1 MTQQYNFIEGT
12 DGKDNIEGTSD
23 ADIITGNSGSD
34 TIHGGDGDDVIAGS
48 GCEPGNLYEED
59 NVSGGAGK
67 DLFIAGDGQRAYYT
81 ANGVHDCLVI
91 HDFNASEDSLQLH
104 GSPED
109 YTFEITDGVNV
120 VISYQGD
127 MIVLLKHYQIDNDVE
142 FDLNNPDMIKYVE
155 GEDFICHNKGA
166 LGDKVWYDLNRDGIQ
181 DAGEAGVEGVTVT
194 LTGGGAD
201 GIIGTA
207 DDTTH
212 TTTTDAEGNYRF
224 DDLTPGVEYQ
234 VNFSDLPQD
243 YVFTTQNAGSDD
255 ALDSDA
261 DVNTGSTDIITL
273 APGEYNNTV
282 DAGIVLE
289 TASLGDKVFFDDDR
303 DGIQDAGE
311 AGVEG
316 VTVTLTGGGEDGV
329 IGTAD
334 DTTTT
339 ATTDAEGN
347 YRFDDLTPGVE
358 YQVNFS
364 NLPQDYVFTTQNA
377 GSDDSVD
384 SDVNVTTGS
393 TDIITLAPGEY
404 NNTVDAG
411 IVEPANPN
419 IDIEKFVNGIDVPN
433 LDDLPEIA
441 AGADVTFTYEV
452 TNTGNIAF
460 TQDEVVVT
468 DDNGTPDNLS
478 DDFTPTLDVSSDVGA
493 DGILSAGET
502 WVYVSET
509 EAAQDLTST
518 TSSQDVT
525 FHLTGNSY
533 TTGHA
538 GNVHTFTADG
548 VSVDVSAFS
557 QKYGNFNQAYLGA
570 YGGGLGVTN
579 IYESGSAHRV
589 DNKGSVD
596 YLLFEFDQD
605 VVVDRAFLD
614 YVGSDSDISVWIGD
628 RNGTDISDLDSN
640 LLNSFVQENNFTH
653 SSYSRWA
660 DFNDGGLEGDT
671 VIISAYTDGSNDS
684 FKLRKLDVEV
694 SGETTIGEYQNIAT
708 VSAGGVS
715 DSDTSG
721 YTNPAE
727 PNHIFIEA
735 EDLHLSGYTVEHVG
749 DDIASGGE
757 VIKLSSHDGYASTHF
772 TGESGY
778 YQVEVAYHDEND
790 GESMGKFNIGG
801 ETIDSWTFDQHLDSN
816 IASADNRVVRT
827 VTDSVYIENGEE
839 IKLSGWKDNYEFA
852 RFDSIKFTE
861 VTSSGDNTDTTPKT
875 GTIVGSSHILEGDQA
890 HYQVKLDGVVNED
903 TYVTVSINNGTAK
916 QADGYHLEE
925 VKNLSNPYTS
935 NLSLGEQGQ
944 LYTANSHDRNYAAH
958 YWNDTHWFSGDLNQ
972 LSIGADNLTD
982 DFEVSGAQGDKI
994 VVKIEAGSDTSESFE
1009 VSALKEIQLGKM
1021 FSGETA
1027 TEGTENFSLNIDK
1040 IGDHDVHTG
1049 EKTIDIYDN
1058 YANYSPIAFDLNG
1071 DGIQTLSIKEGVE
1084 FDMLNSGKA
1093 VNTGWLSGEDGFL
1106 AVDNNGDGE
1115 ITSRAELFGGD
1126 RGEGFAKLKTFD
1138 SNDDGLVNESDSL
1151 FGSLKLWQDANENG
1165 VTDEGEL
1172 VSLES
1177 AGITDLNTDYQDVF
1191 TTDIHGNVH
1200 GEHSNALKDGSKIE
1214 MVDVYFQVAI

>member
-12 DGKDNIEGTSD
+12 DGQDNIEGTSG
-23 ADIITGNSGSD
+23 ADIITGNNGSD

-81 ANGVHDCLVI
+81 ANGVHDCVII
-91 HDFNASEDSLQLH
+91 HDFNALEDSLQLH

-255 ALDSDA
+255 ALDSDV

-273 APGEYNNTV
+273 APGEYNNTI

-303 DGIQDAGE
+303 DGIQDATE

-377 GSDDSVD
+377 GSDDTVD
-384 SDVNVTTGS
+384 SDADVNTGN

-404 NNTVDAG
+404 NNTIDAG
-411 IVEPANPN
+411 IIQLNPD
-419 IDIEKFVNGIDVPN
+419 IQIEKFVNGFDADSAAEAV
-433 LDDLPEIA
+433 EIA
-441 AGADVTFTYEV
+441 AGEEVTFTYEV
-452 TNTGNIAF
+452 TNTGEVAF
-460 TQDEVVVT
+460 AADEVIVI
-468 DDNGTPDNLS
+468 DDNGTADDTS
-478 DDFTPTLDVSSDVGA
+478 DDFNPSFVGGDTNNNGFLDVD
-493 DGILSAGET
+493 ET
-502 WVYVSET
+502 WLYSKSESAQNLST
-509 EAAQDLTST
+509 VIDFEGFAAGTVID
-518 TSSQDVT
+518 
-525 FHLTGNSY
+525 NEY
-533 TTGHA
+533 
-538 GNVHTFTADG
+538 AD
-548 VSVDVSAFS
+548 
-557 QKYGNFNQAYLGA
+557 
-570 YGGGLGVTN
+570 LGVT
-579 IYESGSAHRV
+579 ISATGGSNQAMIFNTFNPTGGDYDLATNNQGNVLIISEDGDSHDPDDNAHGGTITF
-589 DNKGSVD
+589 D
-596 YLLFEFDQD
+596 FDQ
-605 VVVDRAFLD
+605 A
-614 YVGSDSDISVWIGD
+614 
-628 RNGTDISDLDSN
+628 TDISTISFLDIEEAGGTIRSFDTNGN
-640 LLNSFVQENNFTH
+640 LIDSQAIPIMGNGGQ
-653 SSYSRWA
+653 A
-660 DFNDGGLEGDT
+660 DVNINDDDVARLEVSLSGSGAITGLELGSTYSNVGT
-671 VIISAYTDGSNDS
+671 V
-684 FKLRKLDVEV
+684 V
-694 SGETTIGEYQNIAT
+694 
-708 VSAGGVS
+708 AGNVS
-715 DSDTSG
+715 DSDKG
-721 YTNPAE
+721 FYTNPAKPE
-727 PNHIFIEA
+727 HIIIEA
-735 EDLHLSGYTVEHVG
+735 EDMHLSGYRVEHVG
-749 DDIASGGE
+749 ENIASGGE
-757 VIKLSSHDGYASTHF
+757 VIKLSSHDGHASTHF

-778 YQVEVAYHDEND
+778 YQVEVAYYDEND
-790 GESMGKFNIGG
+790 GESMGKFKIGG
-801 ETIDSWTFDQHLDSN
+801 ETIDSWTFDQHLGSN
-816 IASADNRVVRT
+816 VASAGNRVVRT
-827 VTDSVYIENGEE
+827 VTDSVYIEHGEE
-839 IKLSGWKDNYEFA
+839 IKLSGKKNSYEFA

-861 VTSSGDNTDTTPKT
+861 VESSGNDTDTTPKT

-944 LYTANSHDRNYAAH
+944 LYTANSYDRNYSAY
-958 YWNDTHWFSGDLNQ
+958 YWNDTHWFSGDLNE

-982 DFEVSGAQGDKI
+982 DFEVTGAQGDKI

-1058 YANYSPIAFDLNG
+1058 YANYSPIAFDLND

-1138 SNDDGLVNESDSL
+1138 SNKDGLVNESDSL

-1165 VTDEGEL
+1165 ITDEGEL

-1177 AGITDLNTDYQDVF
+1177 AGITDLNTNYTDVF
-1191 TTDIHGNVH
+1191 ATDVHGNVH
-1200 GEHSNALKDGSKIE
+1200 GEHSNALKDGSSVD

>member
-12 DGKDNIEGTSD
+12 DGQDNIEGTSG
-23 ADIITGNSGSD
+23 ADIITGNNGSD

-81 ANGVHDCLVI
+81 ANGENDCVII
-91 HDFNASEDSLQLH
+91 HDFNALEDSLQLH
-104 GSPED
+104 GSAED
-109 YTFEITDGVNV
+109 YTFEITGNKNI
-120 VISYQGD
+120 VISYQGE
-127 MIVLLKHYQIDNDVE
+127 MIVLLRDYLLNNDTE
-142 FDLNNPDMIKYVE
+142 FDLNNSDIIKYVE
-155 GEDFICHNKGA
+155 GEEVICHNKGA

-181 DAGEAGVEGVTVT
+181 DVGEAGVEGVTVT

-201 GIIGTA
+201 GVIGTA

-212 TTTTDAEGNYRF
+212 TTITDAEGNYRF

-255 ALDSDA
+255 TVDSDA
-261 DVNTGSTDIITL
+261 DVTTGSTDIITL

-316 VTVTLTGGGEDGV
+316 VTVTLTGGGADGV

-334 DTTTT
+334 DTIVTV
-339 ATTDAEGN
+339 TTDGEGN

-364 NLPQDYVFTTQNA
+364 DLPQDYVFTTQNA
-377 GSDDSVD
+377 GSDDTLD
-384 SDVNVTTGS
+384 SDADVNTGN

-404 NNTVDAG
+404 NNTIDAG
-411 IVEPANPN
+411 IIQLNPD
-419 IDIEKFVNGIDVPN
+419 IEIEKFVNGFDADSAAEAV
-433 LDDLPEIA
+433 EIA
-441 AGADVTFTYEV
+441 AGEEVTFTYEV
-452 TNTGNIAF
+452 TNTGEVAF
-460 TQDEVVVT
+460 AADEVIVI
-468 DDNGTPDNLS
+468 DDNGTADDTS
-478 DDFTPTLDVSSDVGA
+478 DDFNPTFVGGDTNNNGFLDVD
-493 DGILSAGET
+493 ET
-502 WVYVSET
+502 WLYSKS
-509 EAAQDLTST
+509 EAAQNLST
-518 TSSQDVT
+518 VID
-525 FHLTGNSY
+525 FEGFA
-533 TTGHA
+533 A
-538 GNVHTFTADG
+538 GTVIDNEYAD
-548 VSVDVSAFS
+548 
-557 QKYGNFNQAYLGA
+557 
-570 YGGGLGVTN
+570 LGVT
-579 IYESGSAHRV
+579 ISATGGSNQAMIFDTFNPTGGDYDLATNNQGNVLIISEDGDSHDPD
-589 DNKGSVD
+589 DNARGGTITFD
-596 YLLFEFDQD
+596 FDQ
-605 VVVDRAFLD
+605 A
-614 YVGSDSDISVWIGD
+614 
-628 RNGTDISDLDSN
+628 TDISTISFLDIEEAGGTIRSFDTNGN
-640 LLNSFVQENNFTH
+640 LIDSQ
-653 SSYSRWA
+653 A
-660 DFNDGGLEGDT
+660 IPIMGDGGQAD
-671 VIISAYTDGSNDS
+671 VNINDD
-684 FKLRKLDVEV
+684 DVARLEV
-694 SGETTIGEYQNIAT
+694 SLSGSGAITGLELDGTYSNVGT
-708 VSAGGVS
+708 VVAGNVS
-715 DSDTSG
+715 DSDKG
-721 YTNPAE
+721 FYTNPAKPE
-727 PNHIFIEA
+727 QIIIEA
-735 EDLHLSGYTVEHVG
+735 EDMHLSGYRVEHVG
-749 DDIASGGE
+749 DNIASGGE
-757 VIKLSSHDGYASTHF
+757 VIKLSSHDGHASTHF

-778 YQVEVAYHDEND
+778 YQVEVAYYDEND
-790 GESMGKFNIGG
+790 GESMGKFKIGG
-801 ETIDSWTFDQHLDSN
+801 ETIDSWTFDQHLGSN
-816 IASADNRVVRT
+816 VASADNRIVRT
-827 VTDSVYIENGEE
+827 TAESVYIEHGEE
-839 IKLSGWKDNYEFA
+839 IKLSGWRNNYEFA

-861 VTSSGDNTDTTPKT
+861 VESSGNDTDTTPKN

-972 LSIGADNLTD
+972 LPIGADKLTD
-982 DFEVSGAQGDKI
+982 DFEVTGAQGDKI

-1040 IGDHDVHTG
+1040 IGDHDVNTG

-1058 YANYSPIAFDLNG
+1058 YANYSPIAFDLND

-1138 SNDDGLVNESDSL
+1138 SNKDGLVNESDSL

-1165 VTDEGEL
+1165 ITDEGEL

-1177 AGITDLNTDYQDVF
+1177 AGITDLNTDYKDVF
-1191 TTDIHGNVH
+1191 ATDVHGNVH
-1200 GEHSNALKDGSKIE
+1200 GEHSNALKDGSSVD
-1214 MVDVYFQVAI
+1214 MVDVYFQVAN

>member
-81 ANGVHDCLVI
+81 ANGVHDCVII
-91 HDFNASEDSLQLH
+91 HDFNALEDSLQLH
-104 GSPED
+104 GSAED
-109 YTFEITDGVNV
+109 YTFEITGNKNI
-120 VISYQGD
+120 VISYQGE
-127 MIVLLKHYQIDNDVE
+127 MIVLLRDYLLNNDTE
-142 FDLNNPDMIKYVE
+142 FDLNNSDIIKYVE
-155 GEDFICHNKGA
+155 GEEVICHNKGA

-194 LTGGGAD
+194 LTGGGED
-201 GIIGTA
+201 GVIGTA

-212 TTTTDAEGNYRF
+212 TTITDAEGNYRF

-255 ALDSDA
+255 ALDSDV

-273 APGEYNNTV
+273 APGEYNNTI

-303 DGIQDAGE
+303 DGIQDATE

-364 NLPQDYVFTTQNA
+364 HLPQDYVFTTQNA
-377 GSDDSVD
+377 GSDDTVD
-384 SDVNVTTGS
+384 SDADVNTGN

-404 NNTVDAG
+404 NNTIDAG
-411 IVEPANPN
+411 IIQLNPD
-419 IDIEKFVNGIDVPN
+419 IQIEKFVNGFDADSAAEAV
-433 LDDLPEIA
+433 EIA
-441 AGADVTFTYEV
+441 AGEEVTFTYEV
-452 TNTGNIAF
+452 TNTGEVAF
-460 TQDEVVVT
+460 AADEVIVI
-468 DDNGTPDNLS
+468 DDNGTADDTS
-478 DDFTPTLDVSSDVGA
+478 DDFNPSFVGGDTNNNGFLDVD
-493 DGILSAGET
+493 ET
-502 WVYVSET
+502 WLYSKSESAQNLST
-509 EAAQDLTST
+509 VIDFEGFAAGTVID
-518 TSSQDVT
+518 
-525 FHLTGNSY
+525 NEY
-533 TTGHA
+533 
-538 GNVHTFTADG
+538 AD
-548 VSVDVSAFS
+548 
-557 QKYGNFNQAYLGA
+557 
-570 YGGGLGVTN
+570 LGVT
-579 IYESGSAHRV
+579 ISATGGSNQAMIFNTFNPTGGDYDLATNNQGNVLIISEDGDSNDPDDNAHGGTITF
-589 DNKGSVD
+589 D
-596 YLLFEFDQD
+596 FDQ
-605 VVVDRAFLD
+605 A
-614 YVGSDSDISVWIGD
+614 
-628 RNGTDISDLDSN
+628 TDISTISFLDIEEAGGTIRSFDTNGN
-640 LLNSFVQENNFTH
+640 LIDSQAIPIMGNGGQ
-653 SSYSRWA
+653 A
-660 DFNDGGLEGDT
+660 DVNINDDDVARLEVSLSGSGAITGLELGGTYSNVGT
-671 VIISAYTDGSNDS
+671 V
-684 FKLRKLDVEV
+684 V
-694 SGETTIGEYQNIAT
+694 
-708 VSAGGVS
+708 AGNVS
-715 DSDTSG
+715 DSDKG
-721 YTNPAE
+721 FYTNPAKPE
-727 PNHIFIEA
+727 HIIIEA
-735 EDLHLSGYTVEHVG
+735 EDMHLSGYRVEHVG
-749 DDIASGGE
+749 ENIASGGE
-757 VIKLSSHDGYASTHF
+757 VIKLSSHDGHASTHF

-778 YQVEVAYHDEND
+778 YQVEVAYYDEND
-790 GESMGKFNIGG
+790 GESMGKFKIGG

-861 VTSSGDNTDTTPKT
+861 VESSGNDTDTTPKN

-982 DFEVSGAQGDKI
+982 DFEVTGAQGDKI

-1138 SNDDGLVNESDSL
+1138 SNKDGLVNESDSL

-1165 VTDEGEL
+1165 ITDEGEL

-1177 AGITDLNTDYQDVF
+1177 AGITDLNTNYTDVF
-1191 TTDIHGNVH
+1191 ATDVHGNVH
-1200 GEHSNALKDGSKIE
+1200 GEHSNALKDGSSVD